1 MKRIIWIQCVVE
13 VLVQASLL
21 TDILSKEIKYPNHN
35 RSKVTQCPQNIKHFT
50 ILKFLLQSPLLD
62 ALCDCLFYTEAYANS
77 ITLGECF
84 VFNIK
89 SFMLRYCNP
98 SQLGTSSCALCT
110 SDKAI
115 LLQSPKG
122 AVICL
127 NEPNS
132 ITVYTAFL
140 VKAFLHLLCVWCDII
155 CFSCG

>member
-1 MKRIIWIQCVVE
+1 MT
-13 VLVQASLL
+13 AFF
-21 TDILSKEIKYPNHN
+21 ILRPMQ
-35 RSKVTQCPQNIKHFT
+35 T
-50 ILKFLLQSPLLD
+50 L
-62 ALCDCLFYTEAYANS
+62 LFYGGIFNV
-77 ITLGECF
+77 ITYVKAL
-84 VFNIK
+84 
-89 SFMLRYCNP
+89 NP
-98 SQLGTSSCALCT
+98 KPTRCTSSCALCT

>member
-1 MKRIIWIQCVVE
+1 MPTEHQALYHFKIFAVV
-13 VLVQASLL
+13 AS
-21 TDILSKEIKYPNHN
+21 
-35 RSKVTQCPQNIKHFT
+35 
-50 ILKFLLQSPLLD
+50 LD

-98 SQLGTSSCALCT
+98 SQLGTSLCALCT